1 MRSIKQ
7 YSVVK
12 ISYSSELG
20 ATPERLHCKDVIV
33 VEEPLEIWL
42 SAHPNSPPELLFTTM
57 RTPGDDHNLVLGWL
71 YSSGAVLDTTKIL
84 SIHHTGT
91 GRLKSQSTNRV
102 QVNLAAG
109 ADFNLDTFQRIDV
122 MNSACGICGQKSIEN
137 ILDKLPQNL
146 TQDSQAPL
154 LPIAA
159 VHSLTKQLRDKQV
172 IFGQTGGNHGV
183 ALFDQGLQILDVRED
198 VGRHNAF
205 DKLIGANIN
214 ILAANIHPIKLNLG
228 VVLSSRASFEL
239 VQKAAM
245 VNIRY
250 IIAMSAPSCLAIDL
264 AKDCDICLLG
274 FVKSS
279 ETLNGSLI
287 EFSIEFNVY
296 SNPHMLV

>member
-12 ISYSSELG
+12 VSYSSDLG
-20 ATPERLHCKDVIV
+20 GTPERLRCDDVIV
-33 VEEPLEIWL
+33 TEEPLEIWL
-42 SAHPNSPPELLFTTM
+42 AAHPNSPPELLFTTM
-57 RTPGDDHNLVLGWL
+57 RTPGDDLNLVRGWL
-71 YSSGAVLDTTKIL
+71 YSSGAIQDTTKIL

-102 QVNLAAG
+102 QVNLSAG
-109 ADFNLDTFQRIDV
+109 SNFNFATYQRIEV
-122 MNSACGICGQKSIEN
+122 MNSACGVCGQQSIDN
-137 ILDKLPQNL
+137 ILDKLPLGL
-146 TQDSQAPL
+146 TGNAQRPWLSVTAIHL
-154 LPIAA
+154 
-159 VHSLTKQLRDKQV
+159 LTKQLRDKQV

-183 ALFDQGLQILDVRED
+183 ALFDQRLQVLDVHED

-214 ILAANIHPIKLNLG
+214 MFTADDYPTGLNLG

-245 VNIRY
+245 VNIKY
-250 IIAMSAPSCLAIDL
+250 IIAMSAPSSLAIDL

-279 ETLNGSLI
+279 QHLTKV
-287 EFSIEFNVY
+287 SIEFNIY

>member
-1 MRSIKQ
+1 MS
-7 YSVVK
+7 
-12 ISYSSELG
+12 
-20 ATPERLHCKDVIV
+20 
-33 VEEPLEIWL
+33 EEPLQIWL

-71 YSSGAVLDTTKIL
+71 YSSGAIQDTTKIL

-102 QVNLAAG
+102 QVNLAEG
-109 ADFNLDTFQRIDV
+109 ANFNLETFQRIDV
-122 MNSACGICGQKSIEN
+122 VNSACGVCGQQSIEN
-137 ILDKLPQNL
+137 ILDKLPQDL
-146 TQDSQAPL
+146 TRDTQAPL

-159 VHSLTKQLRDKQV
+159 VHTLTKQLRDKQV

-205 DKLIGANIN
+205 DKLIGANMN
-214 ILAANIHPIKLNLG
+214 ILADDIYPIKQNFG

-250 IIAMSAPSCLAIDL
+250 IIAMSAPSSLAIDL
-264 AKDCDICLLG
+264 AIDCDICLLG
-274 FVKSS
+274 FIKSS
-279 ETLNGSLI
+279 ENLSGFTI
-287 EFSIEFNVY
+287 KFNVY
-296 SNPHMLV
+296 SNPHMLI